1 MPTYDYQCR
10 DCGHVFEIFAT
21 FKQKEAGL
29 QPECPECH
37 SDKTQQAFRSV
48 MFMRSGEGGSAMPM
62 PLAGCGPAMGP
73 GCC

>member
-1 MPTYDYQCR
+1 MPTYDYQCQK
-10 DCGHVFEIFAT
+10 CGQLFEVFAT

-37 SDKTQQAFRSV
+37 SKETQQTFRSL
-48 MFMRSGEGGSAMPM
+48 MFIRANGDSVLPM
-62 PLAGCGPAMGP
+62 PPACGPNMGP